1 VGLLSLVEVDDSF
14 GMCVAYAAAFAGKP
28 RSYRSS
34 RSNIGASGAAIRL
47 AREEALEPYDNP
59 ANALANRL
67 PLAPAAR
74 SITL

>member
-1 VGLLSLVEVDDSF
+1 MGLLSLVEVDDSF

-34 RSNIGASGAAIRL
+34 RSNIGANGAAIRL
-47 AREEALEPYDNP
+47 AREEACQIA